1 MIRRG
6 TPEDLERLREIQAA
20 ALAEPWPDL
29 LTTAAEG
36 PPLLLVYEPEVVLGY
51 AIVVAEETRAYVA
64 EFAVAPDRQGEGHG
78 TRLME
83 ALLDR
88 LQAERYEEVRLTVQE
103 SDARARSFYERHGFA
118 VEEELADHYDD
129 GAGLLLARTLTDEK
143 S

>member
-6 TPEDLERLREIQAA
+6 TPQDLERLREIQAA

-36 PPLLLVYEPEVVLGY
+36 PPLLLVYEPDAVVGY
-51 AIVVAEETRAYVA
+51 AIVVAEETQAYVA
-64 EFAVAPDRQGEGHG
+64 EFAVAPDRQGQGHG

-88 LQAERYEEVRLTVQE
+88 LRAEGYDEVRLTVQE
-103 SDARARSFYERHGFA
+103 SDARARAFYERQGFA
-118 VEEELADHYDD
+118 VKEELADHYDD
-129 GAGLLLARTLTDEK
+129 GAGLLLARSLADERA
-143 S
+143 